1 MQPQAFHLT
10 SRLAFPLTQVE
21 EEEGRTHLL
30 IHLAIDEQN
39 EHRWCLWRPDHE
51 RFDSRSIFES
61 ALIEKYAGIQKNAL
75 KSDKSGVEKV
85 PTIQARKQRQSRWEA
100 GVRHLRV
107 AATSQA

>member
-1 MQPQAFHLT
+1 
-10 SRLAFPLTQVE
+10 
-21 EEEGRTHLL
+21 LL

-85 PTIQARKQRQSRWEA
+85 PTNPSSETAAIPLGSWRTSFA
-100 GVRHLRV
+100 GRRDEPSVIAWRIYNRV
-107 AATSQA
+107 SAS